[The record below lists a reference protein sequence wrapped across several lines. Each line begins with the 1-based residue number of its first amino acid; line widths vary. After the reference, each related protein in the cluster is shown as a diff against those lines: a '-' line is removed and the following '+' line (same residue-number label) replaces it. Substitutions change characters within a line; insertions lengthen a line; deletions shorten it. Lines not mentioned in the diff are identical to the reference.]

1 MGGKHEMGKDGM
13 SYSIVRKMEG
23 GERDLRTTLL
33 IIRRKC
39 YKIAMHNG
47 THVGSLVALHVVALY
62 VLKHIPFI
70 PH

>member
-1 MGGKHEMGKDGM
+1 MGRHEVGEDGV
-13 SYSIVRKMEG
+13 SYSVKRMMDN
-23 GERDLRTTLL
+23 GEKDFRARLI

-47 THVGSLVALHVVALY
+47 THVGSLVALHVVALA
-62 VLKHIPFI
+62 LMKHIPFI